1 MRHFGVLLSWMRH
14 NFQACAMSIDPSS
27 CVLIPFVVTQQPVDE
42 KEQENTIELLM
53 KKKLSGN
60 AKKREANKSK
70 GRPLAEKPVTAS
82 ESFASR
88 RAAGIIELSE
98 RIQRLSS
105 AFNITIS

>member
-1 MRHFGVLLSWMRH
+1 
-14 NFQACAMSIDPSS
+14 MSIDPSS
-27 CVLIPFVVTQQPVDE
+27 YAPIPFVVTQQPVDE
-42 KEQENTIELLM
+42 KEQESTIELFDEG
-53 KKKLSGN
+53 KLSEN
-60 AKKREANKSK
+60 AKQPEVNESRS
-70 GRPLAEKPVTAS
+70 RLLAETPVTAS